1 MEIVALAE
9 GTGTDPVKETL
20 QSCSRMG
27 EEESGI
33 PRLSAVH
40 E

>member
-9 GTGTDPVKETL
+9 GTGTDPVKEAL
-20 QSCSRMG
+20 QSCSTMG

-33 PRLSAVH
+33 QKLSVVH